1 MQLAF
6 LGCRFGAEFSG
17 VPGKLVAIFGKN
29 LHIEAVAKNFW
40 SNRGLYMQVISFVR
54 RG

>member
-6 LGCRFGAEFSG
+6 LGCHLEPSSG

-29 LHIEAVAKNFW
+29 LHIEGVAKNFW